1 MTIYNIQMNI
11 AMRTHLDEV
20 IEVMGGKEVVPHIVN
35 NSLDWIRVSKDLS
48 IKAVRALQDRMR
60 FTNKEVSR
68 FIAISESTLQRRLK
82 EQTVLTADEA
92 EKTIQV
98 ATVIAQGI
106 SVFEDEDDF
115 RDWLHIKN
123 PALGDIKPI
132 ELMHSSIGREQIMDL
147 LNRIEYSLY
156 S

>member
-1 MTIYNIQMNI
+1 MNTT
-11 AMRTHLDEV
+11 MRTHLDEV

-48 IKAVRALQDRMR
+48 IRAVRALQDRMN

-82 EQTVLTADEA
+82 EQTVLTTDEA

-123 PALGDIKPI
+123 PALGNIKPI

-147 LNRIEYSLY
+147 LNRIEYSIY

>member
-1 MTIYNIQMNI
+1 
-11 AMRTHLDEV
+11 MRTHLDEV
-20 IEVMGGKEVVPHIVN
+20 IAVMGGKEVVPHIVN
-35 NSLDWIRVSKDLS
+35 NSLDWISVSKDLS
-48 IKAVRALQDRMR
+48 IKALRAIQDRMG

-68 FIAISESTLQRRLK
+68 FMAISESTLQRRLK
-82 EQTVLTADEA
+82 EQTVLTTDEA

-115 RDWLHIKN
+115 RDWLHISN
-123 PALGDIKPI
+123 PALSGIKPI

-147 LNRIEYSLY
+147 LNRIEYSIY

>member
-1 MTIYNIQMNI
+1 
-11 AMRTHLDEV
+11 MRTHLDEV
-20 IEVMGGKEVVPHIVN
+20 IEVMGGKAVVPHVVN

-48 IKAVRALQDRMR
+48 IKAVRALQDRMN

-115 RDWLHIKN
+115 RDWLHIRN

-147 LNRIEYSLY
+147 LNRIEYSIY

>member
-1 MTIYNIQMNI
+1 
-11 AMRTHLDEV
+11 MRTHLDEV
-20 IEVMGGKEVVPHIVN
+20 IEVMGGKGVVPHVVN
-35 NSLDWIRVSKDLS
+35 NSLDWIGVSKALS
-48 IKAVRALQDRMR
+48 IKALRALQDRMS

-82 EQTVLTADEA
+82 EQAVLTIDEA

-106 SVFEDEDDF
+106 AVFEDEDDF
-115 RDWLHIKN
+115 RDWLHTRN
-123 PALGDIKPI
+123 PALGNIKPI
-132 ELMHSSIGREQIMDL
+132 ELMHSSIGREQIVDL
-147 LNRIEYSLY
+147 LNRIEYSIY

>member
-1 MTIYNIQMNI
+1 MTVYNIQMNTT
-11 AMRTHLDEV
+11 MRTHLDEV

-48 IKAVRALQDRMR
+48 IRAVRALQDRMN

-82 EQTVLTADEA
+82 EQTVLTTDEA

-123 PALGDIKPI
+123 PALGNIKPI

-147 LNRIEYSLY
+147 LNRIEYSIY

>member
-1 MTIYNIQMNI
+1 
-11 AMRTHLDEV
+11 MRTHLDEV

>member
-1 MTIYNIQMNI
+1 MK
-11 AMRTHLDEV
+11 THLDEV
-20 IEVMGGKEVVPHIVN
+20 IEVMGGKRVVPHVVN
-35 NSLDWIRVSKDLS
+35 NSLDWIGVSKDLS
-48 IKAVRALQDRMR
+48 IKALRALQDRMS

-82 EQTVLTADEA
+82 EQAVLTIDEA

-106 SVFEDEDDF
+106 AVFEDEDDF
-115 RDWLHIKN
+115 RDWLHTRN
-123 PALGDIKPI
+123 PALGNIKPI

-147 LNRIEYSLY
+147 LNRIEYSIY